1 MKIPVEPACMFPA
14 ESEVYGYLD
23 NLRHI
28 LFKKKS
34 WWYIETVK
42 FYLVV
47 SQRKSYGTPNP
58 CNV

>member
-28 LFKKKS
+28 LFKKKK
-34 WWYIETVK
+34 VG
-42 FYLVV
+42 
-47 SQRKSYGTPNP
+47 GTLKLLNFI
-58 CNV
+58 